1 MTFAIRQVV
10 CALVVFA
17 LAVPVSLA
25 HAAGDGGGTL
35 PAAVP
40 GIRASIAQAVQ
51 AATVH
56 VPTRAIAAPSFTTP
70 AFPVTAKR
78 DRSLKQM
85 SGGGGGGMMVMGII
99 GTLAGL
105 AGTYYMVKMMK
116 DQQNEAN
123 NTPAQ

>member
-1 MTFAIRQVV
+1 MTLAIRQVV
-10 CALVVFA
+10 CALVVSA

-25 HAAGDGGGTL
+25 HAAADGGGTL

-51 AATVH
+51 AATVP
-56 VPTRAIAAPSFTTP
+56 VPSRAIAAPSLATP
-70 AFPVTAKR
+70 SFPVTPKR

-85 SGGGGGGMMVMGII
+85 GGGGGGGMMVMSII

-105 AGTYYMVKMMK
+105 AGTYYMVKVMK
-116 DQQNEAN
+116 DQQDEAKA
-123 NTPAQ
+123 AQ

>member
-1 MTFAIRQVV
+1 MTLAIRQVV
-10 CALVVFA
+10 CALVVSA

-25 HAAGDGGGTL
+25 HAATDGGGTL
-35 PAAVP
+35 PATVP

-51 AATVH
+51 AATAP
-56 VPTRAIAAPSFTTP
+56 VPARAVAAPSFTAT

-85 SGGGGGGMMVMGII
+85 GGGGGGGMMVMGII

-116 DQQNEAN
+116 DQQDEAKN
-123 NTPAQ
+123 NTAQ

>member
-1 MTFAIRQVV
+1 MTLAIRQVV
-10 CALVVFA
+10 CALVVSA

-25 HAAGDGGGTL
+25 HAAADGGGTR
-35 PAAVP
+35 PTAVP

-51 AATVH
+51 AATVP
-56 VPTRAIAAPSFTTP
+56 VPSRAVAAPGFTTP
-70 AFPVTAKR
+70 AFPVTPKR

-99 GTLAGL
+99 GSLAGL

-116 DQQNEAN
+116 DQQNQAN
-123 NTPAQ
+123 TTAQ

>member
-1 MTFAIRQVV
+1 MTLAIRQVV
-10 CALVVFA
+10 CALVVSA

-25 HAAGDGGGTL
+25 HAAADGGTL

-40 GIRASIAQAVQ
+40 GIRASIAQAVLV
-51 AATVH
+51 ATVP
-56 VPTRAIAAPSFTTP
+56 VPTRAIAAPSFATP
-70 AFPVTAKR
+70 SFPVTPKR

-85 SGGGGGGMMVMGII
+85 GGGGGGGMMVMSII

-116 DQQNEAN
+116 DQQDQAKA
-123 NTPAQ
+123 AQ

>member
-1 MTFAIRQVV
+1 MTLAIRQVV
-10 CALVVFA
+10 CALVVSA

-25 HAAGDGGGTL
+25 HAAADGGTL

-40 GIRASIAQAVQ
+40 GIRASIVQAVQ
-51 AATVH
+51 VATAP
-56 VPTRAIAAPSFTTP
+56 VPSRAVAAPSFTP
-70 AFPVTAKR
+70 SFPVTPKR

-85 SGGGGGGMMVMGII
+85 GGGGGGGMMVMSII

-116 DQQNEAN
+116 DQQDEAKA
-123 NTPAQ
+123 AQ

>member
-1 MTFAIRQVV
+1 MTLAIRQVV
-10 CALVVFA
+10 CALVVSA

-25 HAAGDGGGTL
+25 HAAADGGGTL

-51 AATVH
+51 VATAP
-56 VPTRAIAAPSFTTP
+56 VPSRAVAAPSFSTP
-70 AFPVTAKR
+70 SFPVTPKR

-85 SGGGGGGMMVMGII
+85 GGGGGGGMMVMSII

-116 DQQNEAN
+116 DQQDEAK
-123 NTPAQ
+123 TAQ